1 MRLCIVGGALQG
13 MEAVFLGHKAGY
25 ETVVIDRREEAPA
38 LSICDEPHILNP
50 IADRESAMDV
60 FRTCDAVLP
69 ACEEHDLLECL
80 DELLKDSGIPFLFD
94 LRAYDISQSK
104 IESNGLMAA
113 DGVPMPQPWPD
124 CGFPVVVKPSSQSGS
139 IGVSI
144 AHNKEEMEAGLEKVR
159 ALGDDPVIQ
168 EFVHGKSVSVEVIG
182 NGINATAYVTTEVVL
197 DNGYDC
203 KEVRCHPD
211 ILDAPTR
218 ESFEIHSRN
227 IAESLGL
234 NGLMDVE
241 AILTPKGLR
250 FLEIDARIPSQTPAA
265 IYTATGINL
274 LEILMASKTGAKISV
289 RKTRRSGI
297 YWHLKMKDGVLMT
310 TGEKEFSHV
319 DRPLMESGLFGSD
332 DSISDYCPGK
342 REWYGTFMVS
352 ADTISEAEKRKE
364 SVIQTIMRECD
375 TESFVDSIPKEA

>member
-25 ETVVIDRREEAPA
+25 ETVVIDRREKAPA
-38 LSICDEPHILNP
+38 LSICDEPHILDP

-113 DGVPMPQPWPD
+113 DGVPMPQPWPE

-211 ILDAPTR
+211 ILDA
-218 ESFEIHSRN
+218 
-227 IAESLGL
+227 
-234 NGLMDVE
+234 
-241 AILTPKGLR
+241 
-250 FLEIDARIPSQTPAA
+250 
-265 IYTATGINL
+265 
-274 LEILMASKTGAKISV
+274 
-289 RKTRRSGI
+289 
-297 YWHLKMKDGVLMT
+297 
-310 TGEKEFSHV
+310 
-319 DRPLMESGLFGSD
+319 
-332 DSISDYCPGK
+332 
-342 REWYGTFMVS
+342 
-352 ADTISEAEKRKE
+352 
-364 SVIQTIMRECD
+364 
-375 TESFVDSIPKEA
+375 